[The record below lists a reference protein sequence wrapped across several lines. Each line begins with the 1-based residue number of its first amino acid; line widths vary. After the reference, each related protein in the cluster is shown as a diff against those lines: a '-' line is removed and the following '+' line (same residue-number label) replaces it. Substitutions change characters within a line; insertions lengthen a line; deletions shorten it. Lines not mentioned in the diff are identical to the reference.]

1 MAIQMRRGA
10 YSNLDKSKLVAGEIV
25 LAQDTDY
32 VGIAKEPDIVLE
44 LAKKDDLDNVVAGT
58 FNVINGCLTYIEGD

>member
-10 YSNLDKSKLVAGEIV
+10 YSDLDKSKLVAGEIV
-25 LAQDTDY
+25 LAQDTNY

>member
-10 YSNLDKSKLVAGEIV
+10 YSDLDKSKLVAGEIV

>member
-10 YSNLDKSKLVAGEIV
+10 YSDLDKSKLVAGEIV
-25 LAQDTDY
+25 LAQDTNY

-44 LAKKDDLDNVVAGT
+44 LAKKEDLDNVVAGT
-58 FNVINGCLTYIEGD
+58 MQVIDGCFTYIEGE